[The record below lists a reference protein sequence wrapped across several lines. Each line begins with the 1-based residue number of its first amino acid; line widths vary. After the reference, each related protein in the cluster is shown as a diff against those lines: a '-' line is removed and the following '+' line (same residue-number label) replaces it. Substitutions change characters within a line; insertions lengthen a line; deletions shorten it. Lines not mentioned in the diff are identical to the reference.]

1 MCGMNWFREQME
13 RADEDLNQLNQLKK
27 MMEERYKLP
36 LADPSD
42 RGDLNP
48 DIIAVYQEIVSRK
61 NELLMPKTP
70 QV

>member
-1 MCGMNWFREQME
+1 MCGMNWYREQME
-13 RADEDLNQLNQLKK
+13 RADEDLNQLSQLIK

-36 LADPSD
+36 QADSGD

-70 QV
+70 QI